1 MKFLPNSITV
11 FYPFTNSEDDTEKN
25 VLECGECS
33 LDPTS
38 EEEKSSKVSIIF
50 TINPSEP
57 YSMKKTKNHADM
69 NEENEEERKK
79 KKNQNNKNES
89 ANESENKIENGK
101 FGIINMMTF
110 GNFEIENLEE
120 SINLAKKSSLV
131 LQEFV
136 RRIIH
141 DKMKIEA

>member
-11 FYPFTNSEDDTEKN
+11 FYPFTNSENDAEKN
-25 VLECGECS
+25 TLESGECS

-69 NEENEEERKK
+69 NEENEDENKK
-79 KKNQNNKNES
+79 KNNQNNKIES
-89 ANESENKIENGK
+89 SCESENGK

-110 GNFEIENLEE
+110 GNFEIENFEE

-136 RRIIH
+136 RRIVH
-141 DKMKIEA
+141 DKMKIES

>member
-11 FYPFTNSEDDTEKN
+11 FYPFTNSENDTEKN

-38 EEEKSSKVSIIF
+38 EEEKNSKVTIIF
-50 TINPSEP
+50 TINPSES

-69 NEENEEERKK
+69 EVENEEERKK
-79 KKNQNNKNES
+79 KNNQSNKNS
-89 ANESENKIENGK
+89 NNENENEK
-101 FGIINMMTF
+101 FSIINMITY
-110 GNFEIENLEE
+110 GNFEIEQLEE
-120 SINLAKKSSLV
+120 TINVAKKSSLV

-136 RRIIH
+136 RRLIQ
-141 DKMKIEA
+141 DKMKIEL

>member
-11 FYPFTNSEDDTEKN
+11 FYPFTNSENDAEEN
-25 VLECGECS
+25 NLERGECS

-38 EEEKSSKVSIIF
+38 EEEKSSKVSIVF

-57 YSMKKTKNHADM
+57 FSMKKTKNHADM
-69 NEENEEERKK
+69 NEENEDESKK
-79 KKNQNNKNES
+79 KNNQNNKNES
-89 ANESENKIENGK
+89 SSESENGK

-110 GNFEIENLEE
+110 GNFGIENFEE

-136 RRIIH
+136 RRIVH
-141 DKMKIEA
+141 DKMKIES